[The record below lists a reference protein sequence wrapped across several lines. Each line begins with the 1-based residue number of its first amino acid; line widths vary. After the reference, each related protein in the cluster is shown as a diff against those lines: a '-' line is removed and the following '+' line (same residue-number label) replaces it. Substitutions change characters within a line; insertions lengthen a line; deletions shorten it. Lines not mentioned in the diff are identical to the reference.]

1 MGTRKV
7 QSLIETGSQ
16 VSIINVELFKLL
28 NEDKKINIQNVTSNL
43 KIKTANRSEL
53 NCMGYCQIHI
63 TIKGEE
69 IKYQAVI
76 ISEHIDDKYE
86 AIIGTNILEKIE
98 KYIKICQLKCEEKLS
113 TRNLNMEHINKLNEV
128 LEDEKEVF
136 SKNDVDI
143 GWTDRVKHHI
153 ELINDVSIKKPYR
166 RIPPKQ
172 LEKVRELI
180 DKLLEAKVI
189 EESRSHFV
197 SPIVLVKKK
206 SGELRLCIDYR
217 DFNTNTVKD
226 AYPLPR
232 IIDSFYSLIGSQ
244 YFTTLDLQSAYNQ
257 IEIEKHDKE
266 KTAFCTPFGFFQYK
280 RMPFGLCNGPA
291 TF

>member
-1 MGTRKV
+1 MGMLAGRKNIIECMMGTKKV
-7 QSLIETGSQ
+7 QSLIDTGSQ

-28 NEDKKINIQNVTSNL
+28 NVDKKINIQNLPSNL
-43 KIKTANRSEL
+43 KIKTANGSEL
-53 NCMGYCQIHI
+53 NCMGYCKIYI

-69 IKYQAVI
+69 IKNQAVI

-113 TRNLNMEHINKLNEV
+113 TRNLNMEQINKLNEV

-136 SKNDVDI
+136 ANNDMDI
-143 GWTDRVKHHI
+143 GWTDRVKHRI

-172 LEKVRELI
+172 LEEVREHI

-189 EESRSHFV
+189 EESRSHFA
-197 SPIVLVKKK
+197 SPIVLVRKK

-217 DFNTNTVKD
+217 DLNINMVKD

-232 IIDSFYSLIGSQ
+232 IIDSFDSLSGSQ
-244 YFTTLDLQSAYNQ
+244 YFTTLDLQSEYNQ
-257 IEIEKHDKE
+257 IKIEKHDK
-266 KTAFCTPFGFFQYK
+266 
-280 RMPFGLCNGPA
+280 
-291 TF
+291 